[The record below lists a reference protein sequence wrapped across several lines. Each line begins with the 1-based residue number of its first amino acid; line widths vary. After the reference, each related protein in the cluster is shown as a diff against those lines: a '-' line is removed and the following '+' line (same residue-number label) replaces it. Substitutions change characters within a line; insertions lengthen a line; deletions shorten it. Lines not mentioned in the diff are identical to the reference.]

1 MMQNNYVQ
9 SYSSAIVHDCVLT
22 GSLIIHHTTHYTVL
36 CPTSQLYLI
45 NQCQTTTM
53 YILYTYLLYCVRLV
67 TYTLYDLKLHTYI
80 VLMDTYKSALIK
92 VT

>member
-1 MMQNNYVQ
+1 
-9 SYSSAIVHDCVLT
+9 
-22 GSLIIHHTTHYTVL
+22 
-36 CPTSQLYLI
+36 
-45 NQCQTTTM
+45 M